1 LLTPIDKAQ
10 YQPWPTENAMR
21 QGLLF
26 QMEGSM
32 SGTGQTGQIGDG
44 QSLTFFSHGQI
55 GTDCT
60 ENKQEDVVMAEV
72 PSMAQVH
79 REEQARRYDPEAVF
93 TLDLN
98 SDSDDE

>member
-1 LLTPIDKAQ
+1 
-10 YQPWPTENAMR
+10 MR

-32 SGTGQTGQIGDG
+32 SGIGQTGQIGDG
-44 QSLTFFSHGQI
+44 QSMIASAVG
-55 GTDCT
+55 GCADGV
-60 ENKQEDVVMAEV
+60 ENKQEDVVMAEA
-72 PSMAQVH
+72 PMPAQIH

-93 TLDLN
+93 SLDLN